1 MYACDFQTSR
11 CHGERV
17 HHIGSDWP
25 GARSY
30 GFFTGSD
37 QTAALAGASFQTW
50 VLGNGLG
57 TDITYNSQSY
67 YSLANYN
74 ALGNA
79 PLSVNVAMVAASA
92 DFGTGSVGGFVSQ
105 VTAVPEPQAW
115 LLATMGMALAGWAN
129 RTRRRRLGLCRV

>member
-1 MYACDFQTSR
+1 MNLFLSVATLSQSDLFQ
-11 CHGERV
+11 G
-17 HHIGSDWP
+17 
-25 GARSY
+25 

-57 TDITYNSQSY
+57 TDMTYNSQSY

-129 RTRRRRLGLCRV
+129 SARRRRLGQFRV